1 MLYNSLCLN
10 IYVVDI
16 SVGNGGG
23 LQASFHNN
31 DFLDAISGKILSYH
45 QSTLYLGIND
55 IQYVAEYN

>member
-1 MLYNSLCLN
+1 MLHNSLCLN

-23 LQASFHNN
+23 LQASLHNN

-45 QSTLYLGIND
+45 QSTLYLGMVIG
-55 IQYVAEYN
+55 